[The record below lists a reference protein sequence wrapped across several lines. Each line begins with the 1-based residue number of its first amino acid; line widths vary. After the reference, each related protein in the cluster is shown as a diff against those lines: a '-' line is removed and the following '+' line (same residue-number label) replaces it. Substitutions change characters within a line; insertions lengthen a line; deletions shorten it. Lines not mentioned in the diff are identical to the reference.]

1 MHLLDWPS
9 VSDDLWEACLDR
21 TAAHAADRGLG
32 RRAGA
37 AATGSAA
44 AKEIALVFF
53 NDSLRTR
60 VSMEMAARQ
69 LGAGSVTV
77 VPGQGTWGFAWGE
90 GKMDG
95 GEAEHIREAV
105 AVLSRYADAV
115 GVRLFASGTDYEA
128 DRTEARLHTFAAASS
143 VPVVNLESAYHHP
156 CQGLADAAVIR
167 RHLGDAR
174 RKKFVLSWAPHP
186 KPLPMA
192 VPNSALFMAARLG
205 MEVTVARPDGFGL
218 DPVVMERARG
228 LAAVSGGS
236 VTESAEQDGSVE
248 GADIV
253 YVKAWGGVERYHDAA
268 AEAAARAS
276 HADWIMTQK
285 RMSTTRDG
293 RFMHCL
299 PVRRG
304 VVVEDAVLD
313 GAQTLHLDQAEHRL
327 HAQKAI
333 LEMIWGKLP

>member
-9 VSDDLWEACLDR
+9 VSDTLWEACLDR
-21 TAAHAADRGLG
+21 TAAHAVDRDLG
-32 RRAGA
+32 RR
-37 AATGSAA
+37 SAA
-44 AKEIALVFF
+44 AGKELALVFF

-90 GKMDG
+90 GNMDG
-95 GEAEHIREAV
+95 PEAEHIREAV
-105 AVLSRYADAV
+105 AVLGRYADAI
-115 GVRLFASGTDYEA
+115 GVRLFASGTDLEA
-128 DRTEARLHTFAAASS
+128 DRTEAHLQTFANASS
-143 VPVVNLESAYHHP
+143 VPIVNLESAFHHP

-167 RHLGDAR
+167 RHLGNPQNR
-174 RKKFVLSWAPHP
+174 KFVLSWAPHP

-205 MEVTVARPDGFGL
+205 MDVVVARPDGFAL
-218 DPVVMERARG
+218 DDGVMEQART
-228 LAAVSGGS
+228 LARVSGGTIS
-236 VTESAEQDGSVE
+236 ESSDQDGATE

-253 YVKAWGGVERYHDAA
+253 YVKSWGGMQRYTDPS
-268 AEAAARAS
+268 AEAAARAR
-276 HADWIMTQK
+276 HADWIMTSA
-285 RMSTTRDG
+285 RMATTREG

-304 VVVEDAVLD
+304 VVVESDVLD
-313 GAQTLHLDQAEHRL
+313 GPSTLHLDQAEHRL

-333 LEMIWGKLP
+333 LEMIWGLLP